1 MRKVLFVLV
10 ALLFCS
16 AARSEY
22 RQKLVTHFSL
32 NDPKVPAEVLQ
43 DAKPTRWQNTERG
56 PVPDLQF
63 FNYEDARATDSNSRR
78 QSSATRDAVCWLGC
92 SDGAARF
99 DPTANHPWD
108 RWQYFAGPRWLPDNH
123 VRNIVVRDDGGSRFV
138 WIRTDTGISRI
149 EWRPMTLAEKAA
161 HFDDLIEQHHLRHGF
176 VADCRLRGP
185 GKLESSYTVDNDNDG
200 LWTAMY
206 LAAETYRFAVTHEA
220 PARDHANRAF
230 NALVRLLD
238 ITGNPG
244 FPARSILAADE
255 PHGGGEWHPTADGK
269 WLWKGDTS
277 SDELVGHYY
286 GHALFFDLLAN
297 DQQKTTIRRVMRA
310 MTDHLIE
317 HDYDLVDLD
326 GHPTRWGE
334 WSERFFATEE
344 GHYEKALRSLELLS
358 FLKTAYHITGDE
370 KYERAYRDRIDRGYD
385 QFLLAYRRW
394 QGGGEINF
402 SDDELAYL
410 SIDPLLRYETDSSL
424 RKTYLD
430 ELRFVWDTIQPDR
443 NPLWNY
449 ISVASGAGKL
459 NAALALDSRETLERI
474 PWLPIDWTVHNS
486 QRIDVHLQSQN
497 NRFGRSEL
505 KETVAPDERPQEKW
519 NGDPYVPDSG
529 GDGKYLECGTYFLLP
544 YWMGRYHGWLTD

>member
-1 MRKVLFVLV
+1 MRTVLFVLV
-10 ALLFCS
+10 SLLLCS

-22 RQKLVTHFSL
+22 RQKLVQRFSL
-32 NDPKVPAEVLQ
+32 NDRQVPAEVLQ
-43 DAKPTRWQNTERG
+43 DASPVRWQNEERG
-56 PVPDLQF
+56 PVADLKF
-63 FNYEDARATDSNSRR
+63 FIYEDAHTISSNSVN
-78 QSSATRDAVCWLGC
+78 QSSSASDAVCWLGG
-92 SDGAARF
+92 SEGAARF
-99 DPTANHPWD
+99 DPTAKHPWD

-123 VRNIVVRDDGGSRFV
+123 ICNIVVRNEGGSRFV
-138 WIRTDTGISRI
+138 WIRTDAGISRI
-149 EWRPMTLAEKAA
+149 EWRPMTLAEKAV
-161 HFDDLIEQHHLRHGF
+161 HYDELIEQHHLRLGF
-176 VADCRLRGP
+176 VADCRLREP
-185 GKLESSYTVDNDNDG
+185 GDLKTSYTVDNDNDG

-206 LAAETYRFAVTHEA
+206 LAAESYRFAVTHNAE
-220 PARDHANRAF
+220 ARDHANRAL

-244 FPARSILAADE
+244 FPARSIVAADE
-255 PHGGGEWHPTADGK
+255 PHGSGEWHPTADGK

-286 GHALFFDLLAN
+286 GHALFFDLLA
-297 DQQKTTIRRVMRA
+297 DAQQKAIVRRVIRA

-326 GHPTRWGE
+326 GEPTRWGQ
-334 WSERFFATEE
+334 WSERYFATAE
-344 GHYEKALRSLELLS
+344 GHYEKSLRSLEMLS

-370 KYERAYRDRIDRGYD
+370 KYARAYQNRIDRGYD
-385 QFLLAYRRW
+385 KFLLAYRRW

-410 SIDPLLRYETDSSL
+410 SIDPLLRFEADPDL
-424 RKTYLD
+424 RKTYID
-430 ELRFVWDTIQPDR
+430 EVGFVWDTIQPDR

-459 NAALALDSRETLERI
+459 NADLALDSRETLERI
-474 PWLPIDWTVHNS
+474 PWFPIDWAVRNS
-486 QRIDVHLQSQN
+486 ERIDVHLQSLN
-497 NRFGRSEL
+497 NRFGRPEL

-529 GDGKYLECGTYFLLP
+529 GNGNYLECGTYFLLP